1 MHWRVADTS
10 VQEIRFSDVWP
21 TCQWEKKRIIDV
33 SGTRQATKKNIKCR
47 PLTCQPH
54 VKTQNKSDSVVE
66 AFYCWRVMDTSVVSK
81 IEQIP
86 AKNWNFI
93 DWRVNYTST
102 LKGFFAFGMR
112 WRVAT
117 RQLKQLASVTCQ
129 AHVSTRQKL
138 KAQEIRFSDVWP
150 TCQWEKKRIIDVS
163 GTRQATKKNIKCRPL
178 TCQPHVKTQNK
189 SDSVVEAFYCWRV
202 MDTSVVSKI
211 EQIPAKNWNFID
223 WRVNY
228 TSTLKGFFAF
238 GMRWR
243 VATRQLKQLASVTCQ
258 AHVSTRQKL
267 KA

>member
-1 MHWRVADTS
+1 MDWRMNFTSTLKVFFAFGMHWRVVDTS
-10 VQEIRFSDVWP
+10 VEEIRFSDVWI
-21 TCQWEKKRIIDV
+21 TRQWEGKRIIDV

-54 VKTQNKSDSVVE
+54 VKHQKKPDRGVE

-138 KAQEIRFSDVWP
+138 KAQEIRFSDVSP
-150 TCQWEKKRIIDVS
+150 HVSEKKSVS
-163 GTRQATKKNIKCRPL
+163 L
-178 TCQPHVKTQNK
+178 
-189 SDSVVEAFYCWRV
+189 
-202 MDTSVVSKI
+202 
-211 EQIPAKNWNFID
+211 
-223 WRVNY
+223 
-228 TSTLKGFFAF
+228 
-238 GMRWR
+238 
-243 VATRQLKQLASVTCQ
+243 TCQ
-258 AHVSTRQKL
+258 AHVRQQRKT
-267 KA
+267 